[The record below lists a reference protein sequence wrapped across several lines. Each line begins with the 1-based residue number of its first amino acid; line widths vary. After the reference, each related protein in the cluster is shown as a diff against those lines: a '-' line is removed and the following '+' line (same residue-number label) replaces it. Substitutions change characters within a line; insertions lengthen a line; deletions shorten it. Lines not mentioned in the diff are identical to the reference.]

1 MKKLLVVTG
10 GAGFVGSNLIEF
22 LIKKTTY
29 KIISLDN
36 YSSGSKKNHIKS
48 KRVKYINGDTKDIN
62 KKLSRYHSKIKT
74 VFHFGE
80 FSRIYQSFIQM
91 NKCFQSNTIGTN
103 AVFDFCLNNN
113 IRLIYSATS
122 ASLGNK
128 GRDKNL
134 SPYAFTKSKNIE
146 FLENL
151 KKWFNFKY
159 NVIFFYNVYGPKQIS
174 QGEMATVIGIFEDH
188 YSKGKPLPVVKPGT
202 QSRRFTHIQDT
213 IEICFKA
220 WKSTKYYNYSVSNKE
235 SFSILQVA
243 KMFKSKIKFL
253 PNRKGERFASA
264 LTTMS
269 LSNKV
274 YKCFGKTRLKNYIE
288 NFLRKKSNNAQI
300 KL

>member
-1 MKKLLVVTG
+1 MKKVLVVTG

-159 NVIFFYNVYGPKQIS
+159 NVIFFYNFYGPKQIS